1 MAKIYRGDTFPFTV
15 KFDGYTFQSGDVITA
30 SFMSKEDEEEEDT
43 EYTILKTIDYTVQNK
58 CEEVQLE
65 FSRED
70 MYDISGDVVLEVRVV
85 TTSDIEMTVQ
95 KEYSIGK
102 DGIR

>member
-15 KFDGYTFQSGDVITA
+15 AFDGYTLKPGDMLTA
-30 SFMSKEDEEEEDT
+30 RFMSKTEDDT
-43 EYTILKTIDYTVQNK
+43 EYTRLKTIEYTVQNE
-58 CEEVQLE
+58 CEKVQLE

-85 TTSDIEMTVQ
+85 TITGTEMTVQ

>member
-1 MAKIYRGDTFPFTV
+1 
-15 KFDGYTFQSGDVITA
+15 
-30 SFMSKEDEEEEDT
+30 
-43 EYTILKTIDYTVQNK
+43 
-58 CEEVQLE
+58 
-65 FSRED
+65 

-85 TTSDIEMTVQ
+85 TITGTEMTVQ

>member
-15 KFDGYTFQSGDVITA
+15 AFDGYTFQAGDVITA
-30 SFMSKEDEEEEDT
+30 SFMSKTEEDDA
-43 EYTILKTIDYTVQNK
+43 EYTKLKTIEYTVQNE
-58 CEEVQLE
+58 CEKVQLE

-85 TTSDIEMTVQ
+85 TTSGVEMTVQ

>member
-15 KFDGYTFQSGDVITA
+15 SFEDYTFKTGDVITA
-30 SFMSKEDEEEEDT
+30 SFMSKGEEDNA
-43 EYTILKTIDYTVQNK
+43 EHTILKTIEYIVQNE
-58 CEEVQLE
+58 CEKVQLE

-70 MYDISGDVVLEVRVV
+70 MYDISGNVVLEARVI
-85 TTSDIEMTVQ
+85 TSTGIEMTVQ

>member
-15 KFDGYTFQSGDVITA
+15 KFDGYTFQSGDTITA
-30 SFMSKEDEEEEDT
+30 SFMSIADEEDS
-43 EYTILKTIDYTVQNK
+43 EYTRLKTIEYTVQNECDK
-58 CEEVQLE
+58 VQLE

-70 MYDISGDVVLEVRVV
+70 MHDISGDVVVEVRVV
-85 TTSDIEMTVQ
+85 TSSGIEMTAQ
-95 KEYSIGK
+95 KSCLLRK

>member
-15 KFDGYTFQSGDVITA
+15 AFDGYTFQAGDVITA

-43 EYTILKTIDYTVQNK
+43 EYTILKTIDYTVQNE